1 MARFHFPLEGVAL
14 IYMFAVYYFF
24 PVYFQFVQ
32 YRVCHD
38 KYGEHAHDDDT
49 TKNATSCDNSQVHVG
64 GRNAISPARM
74 SFRIQIS
81 GETAQWINNLNF
93 AGMIPTIVVLAIF
106 GAASDVIGRK
116 PLMFMSAFGNIVQLA
131 GLTVCAYYN
140 TSLNIL
146 YVTIVSG
153 FTGGYS
159 LFLMTLFASMADKF
173 SQTTRTI
180 RINFLEGCVYSGIC
194 LGGFLCGLFVSDI
207 GYASTFFL
215 SMMAYAF
222 CGFCV
227 LFVEETHP
235 KQSRTK
241 SFKWYSGFQSLYM
254 LWSIRPLRTYSVFF
268 FFKLCIYL
276 GQGSLGL
283 VVIAYLYDFSPFT
296 TSCFVALDL
305 LTRCLCL
312 VVVVPFVIKPLLK
325 RGRITEL
332 TCIRISVVA
341 DIAYMLVFGFGRS
354 RYLLFANTGSFHLH
368 CYLHSLLYFPVCRIF
383 FLKVCCLNC
392 FLFWIILA
400 ILVFLLSSRSFSHLF
415 SALGLLSG
423 MAVPMTRSIMSRHV
437 SQEQQ
442 GSLFGGLSVLEAL
455 GSLAGTAV
463 MNGIYSATVNV
474 SPSIVYGVVAGVEL
488 LLLIPLA
495 LSLLPAHEP
504 SKSLNADSPTP
515 TTPLLLPD

>member
-354 RYLLFANTGSFHLH
+354 RYLLFANT
-368 CYLHSLLYFPVCRIF
+368 
-383 FLKVCCLNC
+383 
-392 FLFWIILA
+392 
-400 ILVFLLSSRSFSHLF
+400 
-415 SALGLLSG
+415 ALGLLSG